1 MDEFDIEINP
11 NVEIN
16 DSSTSLPNKTIFKQ
30 LKINEKQE
38 PILTKK
44 ELFAWYFYA
53 FACEVY
59 SVVSISSFIPLILE
73 QFASENGVTSI
84 DHLPCNTAKE
94 EEVRCVVNIFG
105 FWIDTAS
112 FSLYTFSLSVI
123 LQAITTI
130 SIGATADHGAM
141 RKTLLLNFAFVG
153 SISAMLFLLIPPGSF
168 IIAGILTI
176 IGNVCF
182 GVAFVCFNGYLPV
195 IVRNHRDVRR
205 ISNEIK
211 NYIINKNNTDDQHD
225 SQVEDYE
232 SILEERKLLN
242 SQDPILIDLIENLLK
257 TKDRISTHISARGFA
272 SGYFGGI
279 ILLTICLSISF
290 LLHTSTYSLQIG
302 VFLSGIWWSLFSL
315 FVAKWLQPR
324 PGPPLFFDEERKIR
338 WIDYV
343 TFSWKRLWKTIL
355 QVKKLEMT
363 FRFLIAWIL
372 ISDGCTAISSVA
384 LLFAKTT
391 LNIDTSGLIIL
402 TLTAPISALIS
413 TLLFPRLIK
422 LSVKKSTILL
432 LFMLLFIPIYGCLGL
447 ILPIG
452 GLKTSGELYFMAL
465 WFGFVLG
472 SLQSYC
478 RTMFAELVPR
488 GRETE
493 FFALYAIT
501 DKGSSWFGPSL
512 IAIIIDITHEIRYG
526 FLLLIVLIFLSI
538 PIIWF
543 VDEKKGKE
551 DAGNSFTENEDTF

>member
-1 MDEFDIEINP
+1 MDGFDMEINP
-11 NVEIN
+11 NTGIN
-16 DSSTSLPNKTIFKQ
+16 NSSTSLLNKTAIEQ
-30 LKINEKQE
+30 LKLNEKKE

-44 ELFAWYFYA
+44 ELYAWYLYA

-73 QFASENGVTSI
+73 QFASEKGVSSI
-84 DHLPCNTAKE
+84 DYQTPCKEFSKE
-94 EEVRCVVNIFG
+94 ERCVVNVFG

-112 FSLYTFSLSVI
+112 FSLFTFSLSVI

-141 RKTLLLNFAFVG
+141 RKTLLLNFAFIG
-153 SISAMLFLLIPPGSF
+153 STSAMFFLLIPPGSF
-168 IIAGILTI
+168 MIAGILAI
-176 IGNVCF
+176 IGNVSF
-182 GVAFVCFNGYLPV
+182 GAAFVCFNGFLPV

-205 ISNEIK
+205 ISYEIK
-211 NYIINKNNTDDQHD
+211 NYIIDKNKIDDI
-225 SQVEDYE
+225 QVEDDE
-232 SILEERKLLN
+232 SILEERRLLN
-242 SQDPILIDLIENLLK
+242 PQDPVLINLVENLLK

-272 SGYFGGI
+272 IGYFGGI
-279 ILLTICLSISF
+279 ILLIICLFISF
-290 LLHTSTYSLQIG
+290 LLHSTIYSLQIG
-302 VFLSGIWWSLFSL
+302 VFLSGIWWILFSL

-324 PGPPLFFDEERKIR
+324 PGPPLFFDEGRKIK

-343 TFSWKRLWKTIL
+343 SFSWKRLWKTIL
-355 QVKKLEMT
+355 QAKKLEMT
-363 FRFLIAWIL
+363 FRFLMAWIL
-372 ISDGCTAISSVA
+372 ISDGCTTISSVA

-391 LNIDTSGLIIL
+391 LNIGSSGLIIL
-402 TLTAPISALIS
+402 TLVAPISALIS
-413 TLLFPRLIK
+413 TLLFPRFIK
-422 LSVKKSTILL
+422 LSVKNTTLLL

-452 GLKTSGELYFMAL
+452 GLRTSGELYFMAI

-526 FLLLIVLIFLSI
+526 FLLLIIIIFLSI
-538 PIIWF
+538 PIMWF
-543 VDEKKGKE
+543 IDEKKGKE
-551 DAGNSFTENEDTF
+551 DASNSFTDNET

>member
-11 NVEIN
+11 NVAIN
-16 DSSTSLPNKTIFKQ
+16 NSSTTLPNKTTIEQ
-30 LKINEKQE
+30 LKINENQE

-44 ELFAWYFYA
+44 ELFAWYLYA

-73 QFASENGVTSI
+73 HFASEKGVTSI
-84 DHLPCNTAKE
+84 DRTPCKTAKE
-94 EEVRCVVNIFG
+94 GLRCVVNIFG

-153 SISAMLFLLIPPGSF
+153 SISAMLFLLIPSGSY

-176 IGNVCF
+176 IGNVSF
-182 GVAFVCFNGYLPV
+182 GAAFVCFNGFLPV
-195 IVRNHRDVRR
+195 IVRNHSDVRK

-211 NYIINKNNTDDQHD
+211 NYIIDKNKTHEHDTQIEDDE
-225 SQVEDYE
+225 STLEDR
-232 SILEERKLLN
+232 SLL
-242 SQDPILIDLIENLLK
+242 SSKDPILINLKENLLK
-257 TKDRISTHISARGFA
+257 TKDRISAHISARGFA

-279 ILLTICLSISF
+279 ILLIICLLISF
-290 LLHTSTYSLQIG
+290 LLRSTIYSLQIG
-302 VFLSGIWWSLFSL
+302 VFLSGIWWFLFSL
-315 FVAKWLQPR
+315 FVGKWLQPR
-324 PGPPLFFDEERKIR
+324 PGPPLFLNEESKIR
-338 WIDYV
+338 WINYV
-343 TFSWKRLWKTIL
+343 TFSWRRLWISIL

-363 FRFLIAWIL
+363 FRFLIVWIL
-372 ISDGCTAISSVA
+372 VSDSCTTILSVA

-391 LNIDTSGLIIL
+391 LNIKTPGLITL
-402 TLTAPISALIS
+402 TLIAPISALIS
-413 TLLFPRLIK
+413 TLLFPYFIK
-422 LSVKKSTILL
+422 LSVKKTTILL

-447 ILPIG
+447 ILPFG
-452 GLKTSGELYFMAL
+452 GLRSSGELYFMAV

-472 SLQSYC
+472 PLQSYC

-512 IAIIIDITHEIRYG
+512 IAIIVDVTGEIRYG
-526 FLLLIVLIFLSI
+526 FLLLFVLIFLSI
-538 PIIWF
+538 PILWF

-551 DAGNSFTENEDTF
+551 DAMNSSIDNEDII